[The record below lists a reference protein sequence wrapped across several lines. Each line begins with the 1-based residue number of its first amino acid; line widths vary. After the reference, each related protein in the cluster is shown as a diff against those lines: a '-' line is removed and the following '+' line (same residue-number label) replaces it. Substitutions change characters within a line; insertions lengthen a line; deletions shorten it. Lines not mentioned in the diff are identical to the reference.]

1 MDVLTLLQGLAY
13 LLALGLFLATLP
25 GTLELALLT
34 FPALLPGRRPPPPPA
49 GDGPRLAV
57 VIPAHNEAAGLP
69 ETVRSLLGCH
79 HPLPPADLHVIADN
93 CTDETAAVARSFGC
107 SVLERHDEE
116 RRGKGYALHF
126 AFQRLLAEGD
136 YDAFIVVD
144 ADTSVEQNF
153 LDAFRGL
160 FAAGGAAGQAAYR
173 VKNAQANLRTRLMN
187 IAFLAFNYLRPLA
200 RERLGLSVGILG
212 NGFALSRDT
221 LARVPYD
228 SFSIVEDLEYH
239 PRLIRAGVRVRFL
252 PHTAVW
258 SDMPETGRE
267 AATQRERW
275 EGGRFRMLREQV
287 PSLLR
292 DALFTPDPRLL
303 EPALE
308 LLLLPLSYHVLLLV
322 LLAFVGTGWLAGYA
336 GAALALVVLHVLIAM
351 WLGGAGWRDWQ
362 ALFSAPFYLVW
373 KLMNLSR
380 ILQAARKGARWKRT
394 ARKRP

>member
-1 MDVLTLLQGLAY
+1 MLQGVLFLIALA
-13 LLALGLFLATLP
+13 LFLATLP
-25 GTLELALLT
+25 GTVELALLT
-34 FPALLPGRRPPPPPA
+34 FPAFLPGRRPPPAPDA
-49 GDGPRLAV
+49 AAAPRLAV
-57 VIPAHNEAAGLP
+57 VIPAHNDAAGLP

-79 HPLPPADLHVIADN
+79 HPLPPEDLHVVADN
-93 CTDETAAVARSFGC
+93 CTDDTAAVARSFGC
-107 SVLERHDEE
+107 SVLERRDEV
-116 RRGKGYALHF
+116 RRGKGYALHY
-126 AFQRLLAEGD
+126 AFEHLLARDD

-153 LDAFRGL
+153 LDAFRAL
-160 FAAGGAAGQAAYR
+160 FAGGARAGQAAYR

-212 NGFALSRDT
+212 NGFALHRDT

-275 EGGRFRMLREQV
+275 EGGRFRMIREQV
-287 PSLLR
+287 PGLLR
-292 DALFTPDPRLL
+292 DALFGPQPRLL

-308 LLLLPLSYHVLLLV
+308 LLLLPLTYHVLLLV
-322 LLAFVGTGWLAGYA
+322 ALLFVAGGWLPAYA
-336 GAALALVVLHVLIAM
+336 GAALGLVVVHVLAAM

-362 ALFSAPFYLVW
+362 ALLSAPFYMLW
-373 KLMNLSR
+373 KLMNFSR
-380 ILQAARKGARWKRT
+380 ILRAARRGVAWKRT
-394 ARKRP
+394 SRKDS